1 MPTADI
7 EHWTARVAELEREL
21 DAATKLSRV
30 NLIAAELMRT
40 REALKKAKAKLERA
54 APHPKHGKPRQSA
67 RRSANNA
74 AEPAGS

>member
-1 MPTADI
+1 MSTTEV

-21 DAATKLSRV
+21 DVETKLSRV

-40 REALKKAKAKLERA
+40 REALKGAKAKLERA
-54 APHPKHGKPRQSA
+54 APHPRRGTSRQSA
-67 RRSANNA
+67 RRSASTG